1 MKTKRLALS
10 LAVAMLLPIAGASV
24 AAPDTV
30 AAPAAQL
37 ENGGGYLGIG
47 LVPVSDEVRA
57 QLGDVLQGGQG
68 VMIRDVAADSPAAAS
83 GLQPYDILLSYDDQK
98 LYSADQLSR
107 LVRADAPNRKAVLTV
122 VRGGT
127 LQEVDVT
134 LGQRQVADFAAPG
147 IPGPRSPWMS
157 MPRNHFQ
164 PYGFRSD
171 DAARGW
177 ERFDELSLKKL
188 DDGTYQARIGYLDS
202 NGELVSKTFTG
213 TREAIR
219 QQLTHADDLPSVE
232 RSQLLEA
239 LSARGDVPFMRGP
252 MFGLHPFGPRA
263 FEGWPDY

>member
-1 MKTKRLALS
+1 
-10 LAVAMLLPIAGASV
+10 
-24 AAPDTV
+24 
-30 AAPAAQL
+30 
-37 ENGGGYLGIG
+37 
-47 LVPVSDEVRA
+47 
-57 QLGDVLQGGQG
+57 
-68 VMIRDVAADSPAAAS
+68 
-83 GLQPYDILLSYDDQK
+83 
-98 LYSADQLSR
+98 
-107 LVRADAPNRKAVLTV
+107 
-122 VRGGT
+122 
-127 LQEVDVT
+127 
-134 LGQRQVADFAAPG
+134 
-147 IPGPRSPWMS
+147 